1 MINFNVV
8 RWKNFLSYG
17 DHWTELRLDEH
28 TKTLIVGENGAGKST
43 FMDAL
48 SYALFM
54 KPFRKVNNP
63 QLVNSINKKHMAVE
77 VEFTIGSHHFRVCR
91 GHAPRFFEV
100 YKDGTLLNQEAHTKD
115 YQQILEQQ
123 ILKLNHKSF
132 SQIVVLG
139 SSNFTPFM
147 QLSGPHRR
155 EIIEDLLDI
164 QIFSIMAGILKG
176 KVQSNK
182 DNLTEMDHQIELID
196 SKIQMQEEYILKL
209 QDNAEEA
216 QKEKEKQI
224 KEKEIEIKDILN
236 ELSELNT
243 QIDKLLVDVNKLP
256 KATKKLSQLTSLES
270 QIEDNVLKLNKNIK
284 FLQENDVCPT
294 CEQDIHESFK
304 EERIAKDKE
313 KVQKNKDGL
322 VEIEKAIQE
331 AENVVDGL
339 ETLKTNVQQ
348 LQTTVAVKRQAEE
361 SLNSFIESIKKQI
374 TEAKD
379 STRAQEIESAR
390 NDVSKEQLDDAIAKR
405 DKLRQDRNVL
415 SVATDLLR
423 DTGIKSRIVKQYVP
437 VINKLVNKYLAA
449 MDFFVQF
456 HLDEDFKEVIR
467 SRHRDDF
474 SYDSFSECEKMRIDL
489 SLLFTWRAIA
499 KMKNSAATNLLVL
512 DEVFDSALDV
522 NGTDEFMRII
532 NELTLDQNTF
542 IISHKTDQLLDK
554 FHNVVKFEKHKN
566 FSRIVQ

>member
-1 MINFNVV
+1 M
-8 RWKNFLSYG
+8 
-17 DHWTELRLDEH
+17 
-28 TKTLIVGENGAGKST
+28 
-43 FMDAL
+43 
-48 SYALFM
+48 
-54 KPFRKVNNP
+54 
-63 QLVNSINKKHMAVE
+63 
-77 VEFTIGSHHFRVCR
+77 
-91 GHAPRFFEV
+91 
-100 YKDGTLLNQEAHTKD
+100 
-115 YQQILEQQ
+115 
-123 ILKLNHKSF
+123 
-132 SQIVVLG
+132 
-139 SSNFTPFM
+139 
-147 QLSGPHRR
+147 
-155 EIIEDLLDI
+155 
-164 QIFSIMAGILKG
+164 
-176 KVQSNK
+176 
-182 DNLTEMDHQIELID
+182 
-196 SKIQMQEEYILKL
+196 
-209 QDNAEEA
+209 
-216 QKEKEKQI
+216 
-224 KEKEIEIKDILN
+224 
-236 ELSELNT
+236 
-243 QIDKLLVDVNKLP
+243 
-256 KATKKLSQLTSLES
+256 
-270 QIEDNVLKLNKNIK
+270 
-284 FLQENDVCPT
+284 
-294 CEQDIHESFK
+294 
-304 EERIAKDKE
+304 
-313 KVQKNKDGL
+313 
-322 VEIEKAIQE
+322 
-331 AENVVDGL
+331 VDGL

-474 SYDSFSECEKMRIDL
+474 SYDSFSEGEKMRIDL

-512 DEVFDSALDV
+512 DEVFDSSLDV

>member
-77 VEFTIGSHHFRVCR
+77 VEFTIGSNHFRVCR

-182 DNLTEMDHQIELID
+182 ENLTEMDHQIELID
-196 SKIQMQEEYILKL
+196 NKIQMQEEYILKL

-224 KEKEIEIKDILN
+224 KEKESEIKDILN

-243 QIDKLLVDVNKLP
+243 EIDKLLVDVNKLP
-256 KATKKLSQLTSLES
+256 KASKRLSQLTSLEA

-294 CEQDIHESFK
+294 CEQDIDESFK
-304 EERIAKDKE
+304 EDRIAKDEE
-313 KVQKNKDGL
+313 KVKKSKDGL
-322 VEIEKAIQE
+322 VKIEKAIQE
-331 AENVVDGL
+331 AETVVDGL

-374 TEAKD
+374 AEAKD
-379 STRAQEIESAR
+379 SARAQEIESAR

-474 SYDSFSECEKMRIDL
+474 SYDSFSEGEKMRIDL

-512 DEVFDSALDV
+512 DEVFDSSLDV

>member
-28 TKTLIVGENGAGKST
+28 NKTLIVGENGAGKST

-77 VEFTIGSHHFRVCR
+77 VEFTIGSNHFRVCR

-182 DNLTEMDHQIELID
+182 ENLTEMDHQIELID
-196 SKIQMQEEYILKL
+196 NKIQMQEEYILKL

-224 KEKEIEIKDILN
+224 KEKELEIKDILN

-243 QIDKLLVDVNKLP
+243 EIDKLMVDVNKLP
-256 KATKKLSQLTSLES
+256 KATKTLSQLTSLEA

-294 CEQDIHESFK
+294 CEQDIDESFK
-304 EERIAKDKE
+304 EDRIAKDKE
-313 KVQKNKDGL
+313 KVKKSKDGL
-322 VEIEKAIQE
+322 VKIEKAIQE
-331 AENVVDGL
+331 AETVVDGL

-374 TEAKD
+374 AEAKD
-379 STRAQEIESAR
+379 SARAQEIESAR

-474 SYDSFSECEKMRIDL
+474 SYDSFSEGEKMRIDL

-512 DEVFDSALDV
+512 DEVFDSSLDV

-566 FSRIVQ
+566 FSRIV